1 MMTTMKASRVNSGAR
16 NGWVSN
22 IGGDQPQEDEQE
34 RHQGRQPVG
43 RLLQAATE
51 RPAGVPLSRQ

>member
-1 MMTTMKASRVNSGAR
+1 MKASRVNSGAR

>member
-1 MMTTMKASRVNSGAR
+1 MVIEFDVAIAMRFPFCRRGRDRISG
-16 NGWVSN
+16 V
-22 IGGDQPQEDEQE
+22 
-34 RHQGRQPVG
+34 HGRQPVG